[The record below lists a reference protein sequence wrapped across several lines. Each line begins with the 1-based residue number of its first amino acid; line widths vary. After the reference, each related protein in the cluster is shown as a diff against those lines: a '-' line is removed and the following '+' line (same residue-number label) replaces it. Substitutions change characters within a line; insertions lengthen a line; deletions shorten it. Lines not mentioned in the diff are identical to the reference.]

1 MKLKTTMK
9 TLTLTDHNPLEVM
22 DISSEKAEIMRRFE
36 QVYDASL
43 IQAIKNLLDFG
54 LSKQSERDEAL
65 EASID
70 RGLNESKNGKVR
82 PHQEVM
88 TEMRAR
94 YKA

>member
-1 MKLKTTMK
+1 
-9 TLTLTDHNPLEVM
+9 M
-22 DISSEKAEIMRRFE
+22 DISAEKAEIMRRFE

-54 LSKQSERDEAL
+54 LSKQRDEAL

-70 RGLNESKNGKVR
+70 RGLNESKLGQVR

-88 TEMRAR
+88 KEIRAR

>member
-1 MKLKTTMK
+1 
-9 TLTLTDHNPLEVM
+9 M

-36 QVYDASL
+36 QIHDISL

-54 LSKQSERDEAL
+54 LSRQAESDAL

-70 RGLNESKNGKVR
+70 NGLNQSKKGETR
-82 PHQEVM
+82 PHEDVIA
-88 TEMRAR
+88 EIRSR